1 MNFFIVVADSGM
13 HISLKYFILIHMI
26 GVELGECISWGNFSN
41 WIIYYIYN
49 VFKDIKCRLP
59 VNS

>member
-1 MNFFIVVADSGM
+1 
-13 HISLKYFILIHMI
+13 MI